1 MMRPGEAL
9 RRRCRRLA
17 GVLILTG
24 GLLLVLAPS
33 AAADN
38 CDLRINPEDCQN
50 TAWTIGTA
58 GAIAAT
64 AAVAAVVVASKPDQ
78 AARKPADDDGSEWV
92 RAHVRAVASDG
103 GSADVAVVE
112 SPAGDSPPTAV
123 IRIVPHVD
131 AGTQVV
137 EEVDE

>member
-1 MMRPGEAL
+1 MRRPIEAL
-9 RRRCRRLA
+9 RRWCLRVA
-17 GVLILTG
+17 GVLLLG
-24 GLLLVLAPS
+24 AGSVLLLAPG

-64 AAVAAVVVASKPDQ
+64 AAVAAVVVASKPDH
-78 AARKPADDDGSEWV
+78 AAHPPADDGVEWV
-92 RAHVRAVASDG
+92 RAHVRAVASEG
-103 GSADVAVVE
+103 GSADAAIVE
-112 SPAGDSPPTAV
+112 STAGVSPPTAV

-131 AGTQVV
+131 AGTQMV

>member
-1 MMRPGEAL
+1 MMRPTEAL
-9 RRRCRRLA
+9 RRWCLQLT
-17 GVLILTG
+17 GVLVLSG
-24 GLLLVLAPS
+24 GLLIVLAPG

-78 AARKPADDDGSEWV
+78 AASTPADDDGLEWV
-92 RAHVRAVASDG
+92 RTHVRAAASDG
-103 GSADVAVVE
+103 GSAEVAVVE

-137 EEVDE
+137 EEVEE

>member
-1 MMRPGEAL
+1 MMRPTEAL
-9 RRRCRRLA
+9 RRWCLQLA
-17 GVLILTG
+17 RVLVLSG
-24 GLLLVLAPS
+24 GLLLVLAPG

-64 AAVAAVVVASKPDQ
+64 AAVAAAVVASKPDQ
-78 AARKPADDDGSEWV
+78 AASKPDDDGLEWV

-103 GSADVAVVE
+103 GSADVAVVA